1 MFRSV
6 FCWRLVKTLNPHR
19 RRREKPSKHD
29 DGVPGLLP
37 VGLYALA
44 LPESSP
50 RPSVTIPHA
59 KTGKTGV
66 PPHSVKR
73 WTRSAARAVAPA
85 FRTLFV
91 QAGRSASP
99 R

>member
-19 RRREKPSKHD
+19 RSREKPSKHD

-59 KTGKTGV
+59 KTELRRYGSLRITSKAPQRGLVIFPLGV
-66 PPHSVKR
+66 PSEGSKVPCIP
-73 WTRSAARAVAPA
+73 TM
-85 FRTLFV
+85 
-91 QAGRSASP
+91 
-99 R
+99 